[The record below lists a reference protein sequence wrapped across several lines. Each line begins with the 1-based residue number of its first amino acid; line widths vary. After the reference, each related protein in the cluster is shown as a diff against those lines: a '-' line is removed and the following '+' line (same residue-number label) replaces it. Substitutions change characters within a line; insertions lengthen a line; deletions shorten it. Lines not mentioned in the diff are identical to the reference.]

1 MRKSL
6 DRLYAVSGGI
16 AALSLVV
23 IMLIVFGQ
31 VVLNIVGF
39 VQQKITGESHDWLIP
54 SYAAF
59 SGYAL
64 GFATF
69 LSLGL
74 GVRRASHIRV
84 TLIEGNLHPKVR
96 RWTLTVVSFLGV
108 LMGGLFSWSLGQL
121 SYESWLWG
129 DTASGLIRLPLWIPQ
144 AVLAVGAVVF
154 WIATIDTFIEML
166 RDKQSSALRVSDP
179 AEEGM

>member
-6 DRLYAVSGGI
+6 DKLYAVSGAI
-16 AALSLVV
+16 AALSLVLIV
-23 IMLIVFGQ
+23 IIVFGQ
-31 VVLNIVGF
+31 VVLNFIDFIAQKVVG
-39 VQQKITGESHDWLIP
+39 KSYGLLIP
-54 SYAAF
+54 SYASF

-74 GVRRASHIRV
+74 GIRRAAHIRV
-84 TLIEGNLHPKVR
+84 TLIEGTLNPRVR
-96 RWTLTVVSFLGV
+96 RWTLTIVALLGV

-129 DTASGLIRLPLWIPQ
+129 DTATGLIRVPLWIPQ
-144 AVLAVGAVVF
+144 SVLTIGSIIF

-166 RDKQSSALRVSDP
+166 RDQQSSALRAVDP
-179 AEEGM
+179 VEEGM